1 MPQVKLL
8 DKTEMGWYARLMNW
22 AARRMMGKEAEP
34 IRIMA
39 HNPRFL
45 LPYAGMGTF
54 AQGRTELDPRIRQM
68 AMHLASHL
76 NSCAWCIDYGG
87 ALAQKAGWD
96 VRKMDAV
103 LDYAD
108 SPLFT
113 PAERAALAFADQATQ
128 VGARVSDET
137 FAELH
142 RHFSD
147 REIVELA
154 AAVAAENFFNRM
166 NASLGV
172 EAQGFCALPS
182 YASPPVAA
190 TA

>member
-1 MPQVKLL
+1 MPQVKLVE
-8 DKTEMGWYARLMNW
+8 KREMGWYARLMNW
-22 AARRMMGKEAEP
+22 AARRMMGKEVEP
-34 IRIMA
+34 MRIMA
-39 HNPRFL
+39 HNPGFL
-45 LPYAGMGTF
+45 LPYAGMGAF
-54 AQGRTELDPRIRQM
+54 AQGRTKLDPQIRQM

-96 VRKMDAV
+96 PRKMNAV

-113 PAERAALAFADQATQ
+113 PAERAALSFAYQATQ

-172 EAQGFCALPS
+172 EAQGFCELPAYRPRALP
-182 YASPPVAA
+182 V